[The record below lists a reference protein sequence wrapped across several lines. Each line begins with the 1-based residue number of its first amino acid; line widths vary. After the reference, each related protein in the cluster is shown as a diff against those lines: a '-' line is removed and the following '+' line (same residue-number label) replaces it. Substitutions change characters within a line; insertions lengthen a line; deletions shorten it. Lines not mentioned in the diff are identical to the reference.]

1 MSFIEVIDESNATGK
16 LKEVYSELLGEEGD
30 RLSNLLKSQSINP
43 EIFENHLKLYKSIM
57 LRESGLSRK
66 EREMTA
72 VVVAAANSCHY
83 CLVHHGA
90 ALQQLVDE
98 NQRVLFKDIAKA
110 YQKPAQARRD
120 QQKELSDLTLREKAI
135 LDHARKLTVSPANI
149 IEADIEKLQE
159 LGLTDRDIH
168 DITQVVS
175 YCNYENRIAQGLGV
189 DLEKME

>member
-98 NQRVLFKDIAKA
+98 DQRLLFKDIAKA

-135 LDHARKLTVSPANI
+135 LDHARKLTVSPENI

-159 LGLTDRDIH
+159 LGLTDSDIH

-189 DLEKME
+189 DLEKMK

>member
-90 ALQQLVDE
+90 ALQQVVDE
-98 NQRVLFKDIAKA
+98 DQRLLFKDIAKA

-135 LDHARKLTVSPANI
+135 LDHARKLTVSPENI

-159 LGLTDRDIH
+159 LGLTDSDIH

-189 DLEKME
+189 DLEKMK